1 MVKFQYNNNQY
12 TIEWKYV
19 EEYKYYHTYCSLLC
33 NNELVTFSQAIM
45 NPCDK
50 FVKETGRKVSL
61 TRLLKNLPDDL
72 SNKEFRTAVWDAY
85 FSRKPTHKQLV
96 ILTFLEIVK
105 KFDKDTNNNVYPQ
118 LESWMKNFM

>member
-1 MVKFQYNNNQY
+1 MIKFQYNNTQY

-19 EEYKYYHTYCSLLC
+19 ENATYCSLLC
-33 NNELVTFSQAIM
+33 DNEIVTFSQAFM

-72 SNKEFRTAVWDAY
+72 NDKQFRTYVWDVY
-85 FSRKPTHKQLV
+85 FSRKPTQEQLV

-105 KFDKDTNNNVYPQ
+105 KFDKDTNNNIYPQ
-118 LESWMKNFM
+118 FESWVNQNLM

>member
-1 MVKFQYNNNQY
+1 MVKFQHNNNQY

-19 EEYKYYHTYCSLLC
+19 EESTYCSLLC

-61 TRLLKNLPDDL
+61 TRLLKNLPDDFN
-72 SNKEFRTAVWDAY
+72 NKEFRTCVWNAY
-85 FSRKPTHKQLV
+85 FSRKPTQEQLV
-96 ILTFLEIVK
+96 ILTILEIVK
-105 KFDKDTNNNVYPQ
+105 KFDEATNNSIYPQ
-118 LESWMKNFM
+118 FESWTKENLL